1 MSSKIFIEE
10 ERVDVRKEEKIS
22 KLLKTAVYKLQDVFA
37 ITADNVSKT
46 SELEQDL
53 IAVSNRLSELER
65 QLKEALA
72 KQQQTEAILGSRKI
86 QLEQERAK
94 LIVREDYQH
103 INFEAEREPRL
114 REEFKIY
121 VDSSNPRLL
130 SISNTSFPDFADFI
144 LMDSQKVDLLSM
156 VDKNKVV
163 VILSNTD
170 NPAKYSS
177 YNVIKDNY
185 TEKQIFKVLSALH
198 QNRLALQGYGSRKAR
213 DYDDY
218 ER

>member
-1 MSSKIFIEE
+1 M
-10 ERVDVRKEEKIS
+10 DVRNEEVII
-22 KLLKTAVYKLQDVFA
+22 KLLETVVYKLQDVYFA
-37 ITADNVSKT
+37 TADNVSKI

-53 IAVSNRLSELER
+53 IANSNRLSELER
-65 QLKEALA
+65 QLKEVLA
-72 KQQQTEAILGSRKI
+72 KQQQQPEAVLASRKVE
-86 QLEQERAK
+86 LERERAR
-94 LIVREDYQH
+94 LIIQEDYQH
-103 INFEAEREPRL
+103 INYEAEREPRL

-121 VDSSNPRLL
+121 VDSSNPRLASL
-130 SISNTSFPDFADFI
+130 SNSSSPDFADFV

-156 VDKNKVV
+156 VDKNKVI

-177 YNVIKDNY
+177 FNVIKDNY

-198 QNRLALQGYGSRKAR
+198 QNRLALQGYGGRKAR

>member
-1 MSSKIFIEE
+1 VRNEE
-10 ERVDVRKEEKIS
+10 TVI
-22 KLLKTAVYKLQDVFA
+22 KLLQLVVYKLQEVFNV
-37 ITADNVSKT
+37 TADNVSKI
-46 SELEQDL
+46 SSLEQDL
-53 IAVSNRLSELER
+53 ALYSQKLSALEQ
-65 QLKEALA
+65 QLKQAPV
-72 KQQQTEAILGSRKI
+72 QTGTMLSSRKVGV
-86 QLEQERAK
+86 ERERAR
-94 LIVREDYQH
+94 LIVQEDYQH
-103 INFEAEREPRL
+103 INYEAEREPRL
-114 REEFKIY
+114 REEFRIY
-121 VDSSNPRLL
+121 VNSSNPRLA
-130 SISNTSFPDFADFI
+130 SISNTSSPDFAEFV

-198 QNRLALQGYGSRKAR
+198 QNRLALQSYGSRKAR

>member
-1 MSSKIFIEE
+1 
-10 ERVDVRKEEKIS
+10 VDVRKEEKIS

-37 ITADNVSKT
+37 ITADNVSKI

-94 LIVREDYQH
+94 LIVQEDYQR

>member
-1 MSSKIFIEE
+1 
-10 ERVDVRKEEKIS
+10 VDVRKEEKIS

-37 ITADNVSKT
+37 ITADNVSKI

-72 KQQQTEAILGSRKI
+72 KQQQPEAILASRKI
-86 QLEQERAK
+86 QLEQERAR
-94 LIVREDYQH
+94 LIVQKDYQR

-170 NPAKYSS
+170 NPT
-177 YNVIKDNY
+177 IK
-185 TEKQIFKVLSALH
+185 EELH
-198 QNRLALQGYGSRKAR
+198 TYAQVWES
-213 DYDDY
+213 DM
-218 ER
+218 E

>member
-10 ERVDVRKEEKIS
+10 ERADVRKEEKIS

-37 ITADNVSKT
+37 ITADNVSKI

-72 KQQQTEAILGSRKI
+72 KQQQSEAILASRKI
-86 QLEQERAK
+86 QLEQERAR

-130 SISNTSFPDFADFI
+130 SISNTSFPDFADFV

>member
-1 MSSKIFIEE
+1 M
-10 ERVDVRKEEKIS
+10 DVRNEEVII
-22 KLLKTAVYKLQDVFA
+22 KLLETVVYKLQDVYFA
-37 ITADNVSKT
+37 TADNVSKI

-53 IAVSNRLSELER
+53 IANSNRLSELER
-65 QLKEALA
+65 QLKEVLA
-72 KQQQTEAILGSRKI
+72 KQQQQPEAVLASRKVE
-86 QLEQERAK
+86 LERERAR
-94 LIVREDYQH
+94 LIIQEDYQH
-103 INFEAEREPRL
+103 INYEAEREPRL

-121 VDSSNPRLL
+121 VDSSNPRLASL
-130 SISNTSFPDFADFI
+130 SNSSSPDFADFV
-144 LMDSQKVDLLSM
+144 LMDSQKVDLLSV

-185 TEKQIFKVLSALH
+185 TEKQIFKVLSALY

>member
-1 MSSKIFIEE
+1 M
-10 ERVDVRKEEKIS
+10 DVRKEEKTS

-37 ITADNVSKT
+37 ITADNVSKI

-72 KQQQTEAILGSRKI
+72 KQQQPEAILASRSA
-86 QLEQERAK
+86 R
-94 LIVREDYQH
+94 LIVQEDYQH

>member
-10 ERVDVRKEEKIS
+10 ERADVRKEEKIS

-37 ITADNVSKT
+37 ITADNVSKI

-94 LIVREDYQH
+94 LIVQEDYQH

>member
-10 ERVDVRKEEKIS
+10 ERGDVRKEEKIS

-37 ITADNVSKT
+37 ITADNVSKI

-94 LIVREDYQH
+94 LIVQEDYQH

>member
-10 ERVDVRKEEKIS
+10 ERADVRKEEKIS

-37 ITADNVSKT
+37 ITADNVSKI

-72 KQQQTEAILGSRKI
+72 KQQQPEAILASRKI
-86 QLEQERAK
+86 QLEQERAR
-94 LIVREDYQH
+94 LIVQEDYQH

-213 DYDDY
+213 DY

>member
-1 MSSKIFIEE
+1 MRNEE
-10 ERVDVRKEEKIS
+10 TVT
-22 KLLKTAVYKLQDVFA
+22 KLLQLVVYKLQEVFDA
-37 ITADNVSKT
+37 TADNVSKI
-46 SELEQDL
+46 SSLEQDL
-53 IAVSNRLSELER
+53 ALYSQRLVELEQQLKQAPSKPEAVLASRKVELER
-65 QLKEALA
+65 
-72 KQQQTEAILGSRKI
+72 
-86 QLEQERAK
+86 ERAR
-94 LIVREDYQH
+94 LIIQEDYQH
-103 INFEAEREPRL
+103 INYEAEREPRL

-121 VDSSNPRLL
+121 VNSSNPRLASL
-130 SISNTSFPDFADFI
+130 SNSSSPDFADFV

-156 VDKNKVV
+156 VDKNKVI

-177 YNVIKDNY
+177 FNVIKDNY

>member
-37 ITADNVSKT
+37 ITADNVSKI

-94 LIVREDYQH
+94 LIVQEDYQH

>member
-1 MSSKIFIEE
+1 MRNEE
-10 ERVDVRKEEKIS
+10 TVT
-22 KLLKTAVYKLQDVFA
+22 KLLQLVVYKLQEVFDA
-37 ITADNVSKT
+37 TADNVSKI
-46 SELEQDL
+46 SSVEQDLALYSQRLVELEQQL
-53 IAVSNRLSELER
+53 KQAPSKPEAVLASRKVELER
-65 QLKEALA
+65 
-72 KQQQTEAILGSRKI
+72 
-86 QLEQERAK
+86 ERAR
-94 LIVREDYQH
+94 LIVQEDYQH
-103 INFEAEREPRL
+103 INYEAEREPRL
-114 REEFKIY
+114 REEFRIY
-121 VDSSNPRLL
+121 VDSSNPRLS
-130 SISNTSFPDFADFI
+130 SISNTNSPDFAEFV
-144 LMDSQKVDLLSM
+144 LMDSKKVDLLSM

-198 QNRLALQGYGSRKAR
+198 QNRLALQGYGGRKAR

>member
-10 ERVDVRKEEKIS
+10 ERADVRKEEKIS

-37 ITADNVSKT
+37 ITADNVSKI

-86 QLEQERAK
+86 QLEQERAR
-94 LIVREDYQH
+94 LIVQEDYQH

-185 TEKQIFKVLSALH
+185 TEKQIFKAVSALH
-198 QNRLALQGYGSRKAR
+198 QNRLALQGDGSRKAR
-213 DYDDY
+213 D
-218 ER
+218 